1 MLLWEAYIRQA
12 VHKVQLLKKVR
23 VGTMKTKTKKWA
35 GVFSVLLS
43 SSFVLSACGGQED
56 TASTEPVK
64 QQDLKNIKIEKIA
77 ATDKTKV
84 PDKAKNRKDTLV
96 VGINKPGGVFLPYF
110 QQNGWD
116 GNVTSVIFASLVS
129 TDKQGKPIPELAEK
143 WDVSSDQL
151 TYTFHLRKDLK
162 FSDGSPLTADDVA
175 FTLTLLHDKAYEG
188 EIDISQYA
196 VKGGKEYKE
205 GKATSIEGLQ
215 VIDPQTIKITTEKV
229 NSQTLTA
236 LGGPVLSK
244 AYYGK
249 DYKQNTSLDY
259 LKELYGKPIAAGPY
273 KFEKYIPGQEVRFV
287 ANENYYAGKPK
298 IPNFIYKITAGDTKL
313 QLFQTGEVD
322 YTGLGTGD
330 EILEQAKGLQFANI
344 QIETAASFSYIYMN
358 NNKPY
363 LKDKKVRQALIYG
376 LDRKKY
382 VDTALKGYG
391 TVANVPIHPTSW
403 AYTEEGV
410 NKYEYDKEKAKKLLD
425 EAGWKVGSDGVRE
438 KDGQK
443 LKLSYFGPSS
453 AKDSDL
459 LIPIAKENYKEIGV
473 EFNPEFMDFNTM
485 LSKVNK
491 GDYDLASV
499 STPITSDPSETAGEY
514 LSGVNEKSL
523 GYKNAKV
530 DELIKKGIETVDIEK
545 RKPIY
550 KELYKELSDDPPV
563 ILLNYRRTITGY
575 NGNIKGIDPEKYNSI
590 SANLPVLSIE
600 K

>member
-1 MLLWEAYIRQA
+1 M
-12 VHKVQLLKKVR
+12 KK
-23 VGTMKTKTKKWA
+23 KTKKWA
-35 GVFSVLLS
+35 GLFSVLLS

-77 ATDKTKV
+77 AADKTKV

-96 VGINKPGGVFLPYF
+96 VGISKPGGVFLPYF

-188 EIDISQYA
+188 EVDISQYA

-205 GKATSIEGLQ
+205 GKATSIEGIQ
-215 VIDPQTIKITTEKV
+215 VVDKQTIKVTTEKV
-229 NSQTLTA
+229 NSQA
-236 LGGPVLSK
+236 IFVLGGTVLSK

-259 LKELYGKPIAAGPY
+259 LKDLYGKPLAAGPY
-273 KFEKYIPGQEVRFV
+273 KFDKYIPGQEVRFV

-298 IPNFIYKITAGDTKL
+298 IPNFIYKITSGDTKL

-330 EILEQAKGLQFANI
+330 EILEQAKALEFANI

-425 EAGWKVGSDGVRE
+425 EAGWKVGSDGIRE

-530 DELIKKGIETVDIEK
+530 DELIQKGIETVDIEK

-575 NGNIKGIDPEKYNSI
+575 NGNLKGIDPEKYNSI
-590 SANLPVLSIE
+590 SANLPVLSLE

>member
-1 MLLWEAYIRQA
+1 M
-12 VHKVQLLKKVR
+12 KK
-23 VGTMKTKTKKWA
+23 KTKKWA
-35 GVFSVLLS
+35 GVFSVLMS
-43 SSFVLSACGGQED
+43 SSLVLSACGGQED
-56 TASTEPVK
+56 AASTEPVK
-64 QQDLKNIKIEKIA
+64 QQDLKNVKIEKIA

-96 VGINKPGGVFLPYF
+96 VGISKPGGVFLPYF

-188 EIDISQYA
+188 EVDISQYA

-205 GKATSIEGLQ
+205 GKATSIEGIQ
-215 VIDPQTIKITTEKV
+215 VVNPQTIKITTEKV
-229 NSQTLTA
+229 NSQA
-236 LGGPVLSK
+236 IFVLGGTVLSK

-259 LKELYGKPIAAGPY
+259 LKDLYGKPLAAGPY

-298 IPNFIYKITAGDTKL
+298 IQNFIYKITSGDTKL

-322 YTGLGTGD
+322 HTGLGTGD
-330 EILEQAKGLQFANI
+330 EVLEQAKALEFANI
-344 QIETAASFSYIYMN
+344 QIETAPSYSYIYMN

-425 EAGWKVGSDGVRE
+425 EAGWKVGSDGIRE

-514 LSGVNEKSL
+514 LSTANETSL

-530 DELIKKGIETVDIEK
+530 DELIQKGIETVDIEK

-590 SANLPVLSIE
+590 SANLPVLSFE

>member
-1 MLLWEAYIRQA
+1 
-12 VHKVQLLKKVR
+12 
-23 VGTMKTKTKKWA
+23 MKTKTKKWA

>member
-1 MLLWEAYIRQA
+1 M
-12 VHKVQLLKKVR
+12 KK
-23 VGTMKTKTKKWA
+23 KTKKWA

-43 SSFVLSACGGQED
+43 SSLVLSACGGQED

-64 QQDLKNIKIEKIA
+64 QQDLKNVKIEKIA

-96 VGINKPGGVFLPYF
+96 VGISKPGGVFLPYF

-188 EIDISQYA
+188 EVDISQYA

-205 GKATSIEGLQ
+205 GKATSIEGIQ
-215 VIDPQTIKITTEKV
+215 VVDPQTIKITTEKV
-229 NSQTLTA
+229 NSQA
-236 LGGPVLSK
+236 IFVLGGTVLSK

-259 LKELYGKPIAAGPY
+259 LKDLYGKPLAAGPY

-298 IPNFIYKITAGDTKL
+298 IQNFIYKITSGDTKL

-322 YTGLGTGD
+322 HTGLGTGD
-330 EILEQAKGLQFANI
+330 EVLEQAKALEFANI
-344 QIETAASFSYIYMN
+344 QIETAPSYSYIYMN

-425 EAGWKVGSDGVRE
+425 EAGWKVGSDGIRE

-514 LSGVNEKSL
+514 LSTANETSL

-530 DELIKKGIETVDIEK
+530 DELIQKGIETVDIEK
-545 RKPIY
+545 RKPMY

-590 SANLPVLSIE
+590 SANLPVLSFE

>member
-1 MLLWEAYIRQA
+1 M
-12 VHKVQLLKKVR
+12 KK
-23 VGTMKTKTKKWA
+23 KTKKWA

-43 SSFVLSACGGQED
+43 SSLVLSACGGQED

-64 QQDLKNIKIEKIA
+64 QQDLKNIKVENIA

-96 VGINKPGGVFLPYF
+96 VGISKPGGVFLPYF

-129 TDKQGKPIPELAEK
+129 TDKQGKPTPELAEK
-143 WDVSSDQL
+143 WDISSDQL

-188 EIDISQYA
+188 DKDISQYA

-205 GKATSIEGLQ
+205 GKATSIEGIQ
-215 VIDPQTIKITTEKV
+215 VVDPQTIKITTEKV
-229 NSQTLTA
+229 NSQALTA
-236 LGGPVLSK
+236 LGGEVLSK

-259 LKELYGKPIAAGPY
+259 LKALYEKPIAAGPY

-298 IPNFIYKITAGDTKL
+298 IPNFIYKITSGDTKL

-330 EILEQAKGLQFANI
+330 EVLEQAKALEFANI

-425 EAGWKVGSDGVRE
+425 EAGWKVGSDGIRE

-523 GYKNAKV
+523 DYKNAKV
-530 DELIKKGIETVDIEK
+530 DELIQKGIETVDIEK

-590 SANLPVLSIE
+590 SANLPALSIE

>member
-1 MLLWEAYIRQA
+1 M
-12 VHKVQLLKKVR
+12 KK
-23 VGTMKTKTKKWA
+23 KTKKWA
-35 GVFSVLLS
+35 GVFSVLMS
-43 SSFVLSACGGQED
+43 SSLVLSACGGQED
-56 TASTEPVK
+56 AASTEPVK
-64 QQDLKNIKIEKIA
+64 QQGLKNVKIEKIA

-96 VGINKPGGVFLPYF
+96 VGISKPGGVFLPYF

-188 EIDISQYA
+188 EVDISQYA

-205 GKATSIEGLQ
+205 GKATSIEGIQ
-215 VIDPQTIKITTEKV
+215 VVDPQTIKITTEKV
-229 NSQTLTA
+229 NSQA
-236 LGGPVLSK
+236 IFVLGGTVLSK

-259 LKELYGKPIAAGPY
+259 LKDLYGKPLAAGPY

-298 IPNFIYKITAGDTKL
+298 IQNFIYKITSGDTKL

-322 YTGLGTGD
+322 HTGLGTGD
-330 EILEQAKGLQFANI
+330 EVLEQAKALEFANI
-344 QIETAASFSYIYMN
+344 QIETAPSFSYIYMN

-425 EAGWKVGSDGVRE
+425 EAGWKVGSDGIRE

-514 LSGVNEKSL
+514 LSTANETSL

-530 DELIKKGIETVDIEK
+530 DELIQKGIETVDIEK

-590 SANLPVLSIE
+590 SANLPVLSFE

>member
-1 MLLWEAYIRQA
+1 M
-12 VHKVQLLKKVR
+12 KK
-23 VGTMKTKTKKWA
+23 KTKKWA

-43 SSFVLSACGGQED
+43 SSLVLSACGGQED

-64 QQDLKNIKIEKIA
+64 QQDLKNIKVENIA

-84 PDKAKNRKDTLV
+84 PDKAKSRKDTLV
-96 VGINKPGGVFLPYF
+96 VGISKPGGVFLPYF

-129 TDKQGKPIPELAEK
+129 TDKQGKPTPELAEK

-188 EIDISQYA
+188 EMDISQYA

-205 GKATSIEGLQ
+205 GKATSIEGIQ
-215 VIDPQTIKITTEKV
+215 VVDPQTIKVTTEKV

-330 EILEQAKGLQFANI
+330 EVLEQAKGLQFANI

-358 NNKPY
+358 NNKTY

-376 LDRKKY
+376 LDRQKY

-391 TVANVPIHPTSW
+391 TVASVPIHPTSW

-425 EAGWKVGSDGVRE
+425 EAGWKVGSDGIRE

-530 DELIKKGIETVDIEK
+530 DELIQKGIETVDIEK

-590 SANLPVLSIE
+590 SANLPVLSFE

>member
-1 MLLWEAYIRQA
+1 M
-12 VHKVQLLKKVR
+12 KK
-23 VGTMKTKTKKWA
+23 KTKKWA

-43 SSFVLSACGGQED
+43 SSLVLSACGGQED
-56 TASTEPVK
+56 AASTEPVK
-64 QQDLKNIKIEKIA
+64 QQDLKSLKIEKIA

-96 VGINKPGGVFLPYF
+96 VGISKPGGVFLPYF

-188 EIDISQYA
+188 EVDISQYA

-205 GKATSIEGLQ
+205 GKATSIEGIQ
-215 VIDPQTIKITTEKV
+215 VVDQQTIKITTEKV
-229 NSQTLTA
+229 NSQA
-236 LGGPVLSK
+236 IFVLGGTVLSK

-259 LKELYGKPIAAGPY
+259 LKDLYGKPLAAGPY

-298 IPNFIYKITAGDTKL
+298 IQNFIYKITSGDTKL

-322 YTGLGTGD
+322 HTGLGTGD
-330 EILEQAKGLQFANI
+330 EVLEQAKALEFANI
-344 QIETAASFSYIYMN
+344 QIETAPSFSYIYMN

-425 EAGWKVGSDGVRE
+425 EAGWKVGSDGIRE

-514 LSGVNEKSL
+514 LSTANETSL

-530 DELIKKGIETVDIEK
+530 DELIQKGIETVDIEK

-590 SANLPVLSIE
+590 SANLPVLSFE

>member
-1 MLLWEAYIRQA
+1 M
-12 VHKVQLLKKVR
+12 
-23 VGTMKTKTKKWA
+23 
-35 GVFSVLLS
+35 
-43 SSFVLSACGGQED
+43 LSACGGQED

-64 QQDLKNIKIEKIA
+64 QQDLKNIKVENIA

-96 VGINKPGGVFLPYF
+96 VGISKPGGVFLPYF

-129 TDKQGKPIPELAEK
+129 TDKQGKPTPELAEK
-143 WDVSSDQL
+143 WDISSDQL

-188 EIDISQYA
+188 DKDISQYA

-205 GKATSIEGLQ
+205 GKATSIEGIQ
-215 VIDPQTIKITTEKV
+215 VVDPQTIKITTEKV
-229 NSQTLTA
+229 NSQALTA
-236 LGGPVLSK
+236 LGGEVLSK

-259 LKELYGKPIAAGPY
+259 LKALYEKPIAAGPY

-298 IPNFIYKITAGDTKL
+298 IPNFIYKITSGDTKL

-330 EILEQAKGLQFANI
+330 EVLEQAKALEFANI

-425 EAGWKVGSDGVRE
+425 EAGWKVGSDGIRE

-530 DELIKKGIETVDIEK
+530 DELIQKGIETVDIEK

-590 SANLPVLSIE
+590 SANLPALSIE

>member
-1 MLLWEAYIRQA
+1 M
-12 VHKVQLLKKVR
+12 KK
-23 VGTMKTKTKKWA
+23 KTKKWA

-43 SSFVLSACGGQED
+43 SSLVLSACGGQGD

-64 QQDLKNIKIEKIA
+64 QQDLKNVKIEKIA

-96 VGINKPGGVFLPYF
+96 VGISKPGGVFLPYF

-188 EIDISQYA
+188 EVDISQYA

-205 GKATSIEGLQ
+205 GKATSIEGIQ
-215 VIDPQTIKITTEKV
+215 VVDPQTIKITTEKV
-229 NSQTLTA
+229 NSQA
-236 LGGPVLSK
+236 IFVLGGTVLSK

-259 LKELYGKPIAAGPY
+259 LKDLYGKPLAAGPY

-298 IPNFIYKITAGDTKL
+298 IQNFIYKITSGDTKL

-322 YTGLGTGD
+322 HTGLGTGD
-330 EILEQAKGLQFANI
+330 EVLEQAKALEFANI
-344 QIETAASFSYIYMN
+344 QIETAPSYSYIYMN

-425 EAGWKVGSDGVRE
+425 EAGWKVGSDGIRE

-514 LSGVNEKSL
+514 LSTANETSL

-530 DELIKKGIETVDIEK
+530 DELIQKGIETVDIEK

-590 SANLPVLSIE
+590 SANLPVLSFE

>member
-1 MLLWEAYIRQA
+1 M
-12 VHKVQLLKKVR
+12 KK
-23 VGTMKTKTKKWA
+23 KTKKWA

-84 PDKAKNRKDTLV
+84 PDKAKNRKETLV
-96 VGINKPGGVFLPYF
+96 VGISKPGGVFLPYF

-129 TDKQGKPIPELAEK
+129 TDKQGKPTPELAEK

-205 GKATSIEGLQ
+205 GKATSIEGIQ
-215 VIDPQTIKITTEKV
+215 VVDPQTIKITTEKV

-344 QIETAASFSYIYMN
+344 QIETAASFNYIYMN

-499 STPITSDPSETAGEY
+499 ATPITTDPSETAGEY
-514 LSGVNEKSL
+514 LSGVNKESL

-590 SANLPVLSIE
+590 SSNLPVLSIE

>member
-1 MLLWEAYIRQA
+1 M
-12 VHKVQLLKKVR
+12 KK
-23 VGTMKTKTKKWA
+23 KTKKWA

-43 SSFVLSACGGQED
+43 SSLVLSACGGQED

-64 QQDLKNIKIEKIA
+64 QQDLKNVKIEKIA

-96 VGINKPGGVFLPYF
+96 VGISKPGGVFLPYF

-151 TYTFHLRKDLK
+151 TYTFHLRKNLK

-188 EIDISQYA
+188 EVDISQYA

-205 GKATSIEGLQ
+205 GKATSIEGIQ
-215 VIDPQTIKITTEKV
+215 VVDPQTIKITTEKV
-229 NSQTLTA
+229 NSQA
-236 LGGPVLSK
+236 IFVLGGTVLSK

-259 LKELYGKPIAAGPY
+259 LKDLYGKPLAAGPY

-298 IPNFIYKITAGDTKL
+298 IQNFIYKITSGDTKL

-322 YTGLGTGD
+322 HTGLGTGD
-330 EILEQAKGLQFANI
+330 EVLEQAKALEFANI
-344 QIETAASFSYIYMN
+344 QIETAPSFSYIYMN

-425 EAGWKVGSDGVRE
+425 EAGWKVGSDGIRE

-514 LSGVNEKSL
+514 LSTANETSL

-530 DELIKKGIETVDIEK
+530 DELIQKGIETVDIEK

-575 NGNIKGIDPEKYNSI
+575 NGNIKEIDPEKYNSI
-590 SANLPVLSIE
+590 SANLPVLSFE

>member
-1 MLLWEAYIRQA
+1 M
-12 VHKVQLLKKVR
+12 KK
-23 VGTMKTKTKKWA
+23 KTKKWA

-43 SSFVLSACGGQED
+43 SSLVLSACGGQED

-64 QQDLKNIKIEKIA
+64 QQDLKNIKVENIA

-96 VGINKPGGVFLPYF
+96 VGISKPGGVFLPYF

-129 TDKQGKPIPELAEK
+129 TDKQGKPTPELAEK
-143 WDVSSDQL
+143 WDISSDQL

-188 EIDISQYA
+188 DKDISQYA

-205 GKATSIEGLQ
+205 GKANSIEGIQ
-215 VIDPQTIKITTEKV
+215 VVDPQTIKITTEKV
-229 NSQTLTA
+229 NSQALTA
-236 LGGPVLSK
+236 LGGEVLSK

-259 LKELYGKPIAAGPY
+259 LKALYEKPIAAGPY

-298 IPNFIYKITAGDTKL
+298 IPNFIYKITSGDTKL

-330 EILEQAKGLQFANI
+330 EVLEQAKALEFANI

-425 EAGWKVGSDGVRE
+425 EAGWKVGSDGIRE

-530 DELIKKGIETVDIEK
+530 DELIQKGIETVDIEK

>member
-1 MLLWEAYIRQA
+1 M
-12 VHKVQLLKKVR
+12 KK
-23 VGTMKTKTKKWA
+23 KTKKWA
-35 GVFSVLLS
+35 GVFSVLMS
-43 SSFVLSACGGQED
+43 SSLVLSACGGQED

-96 VGINKPGGVFLPYF
+96 VGISKPGGVFLPYF

-205 GKATSIEGLQ
+205 GKATSIEGIQ
-215 VIDPQTIKITTEKV
+215 VVDPQTIKITTEKV
-229 NSQTLTA
+229 NSQA
-236 LGGPVLSK
+236 IFVLGGTVLSK

-287 ANENYYAGKPK
+287 ANENYYAGKPQ
-298 IPNFIYKITAGDTKL
+298 IPNFIYKITSGDTKL

-330 EILEQAKGLQFANI
+330 EILEQAKGLEFANI

-514 LSGVNEKSL
+514 LSGVNDKSL

-575 NGNIKGIDPEKYNSI
+575 NGNIKGIDSEKYNSI
-590 SANLPVLSIE
+590 SANLPVLSFE

>member
-1 MLLWEAYIRQA
+1 M
-12 VHKVQLLKKVR
+12 KK
-23 VGTMKTKTKKWA
+23 KTKKWA
-35 GVFSVLLS
+35 GVFSVLMS
-43 SSFVLSACGGQED
+43 SSLVLSACGGQED
-56 TASTEPVK
+56 AASTEPVK
-64 QQDLKNIKIEKIA
+64 QQDLKNVKIEKIA

-96 VGINKPGGVFLPYF
+96 VGISKPGGVFLPYF

-188 EIDISQYA
+188 EVDISQYA

-205 GKATSIEGLQ
+205 GKATSIEGIQ
-215 VIDPQTIKITTEKV
+215 VVDPQTIKITTEKV
-229 NSQTLTA
+229 NSQA
-236 LGGPVLSK
+236 IFVLGGTVLSK

-259 LKELYGKPIAAGPY
+259 LKDLYGKPLTAGPY

-298 IPNFIYKITAGDTKL
+298 IQNFIYKITSGDTKL

-322 YTGLGTGD
+322 HTGLGTGD
-330 EILEQAKGLQFANI
+330 EVLEQAKALEFANI
-344 QIETAASFSYIYMN
+344 QIETAPSFSYIYMN

-425 EAGWKVGSDGVRE
+425 EAGWKVGSDGIRE

-514 LSGVNEKSL
+514 LSTANETSL

-530 DELIKKGIETVDIEK
+530 DELIQKGIETVDIEK

-590 SANLPVLSIE
+590 SANLPVLSFE

>member
-1 MLLWEAYIRQA
+1 M
-12 VHKVQLLKKVR
+12 KK
-23 VGTMKTKTKKWA
+23 KTKKWA
-35 GVFSVLLS
+35 GVFSVLMS
-43 SSFVLSACGGQED
+43 SSLVLSACGGQED

-96 VGINKPGGVFLPYF
+96 VGISKPGGVFLPYF

-205 GKATSIEGLQ
+205 GKATSIEGIQ
-215 VIDPQTIKITTEKV
+215 VVDPQTIKITTEKV
-229 NSQTLTA
+229 NSQA
-236 LGGPVLSK
+236 IFVLGGTVLSK

-298 IPNFIYKITAGDTKL
+298 IPNFIYKITSGDTKL

-330 EILEQAKGLQFANI
+330 EILEQAKGLEFANI

-514 LSGVNEKSL
+514 LSGVNNKSL

-575 NGNIKGIDPEKYNSI
+575 NGNIKGIDSEKYNSI
-590 SANLPVLSIE
+590 SANLPVLSFE

>member
-1 MLLWEAYIRQA
+1 M
-12 VHKVQLLKKVR
+12 KK
-23 VGTMKTKTKKWA
+23 KTKKWA
-35 GVFSVLLS
+35 GVFSVLMS
-43 SSFVLSACGGQED
+43 SSLVLSACGGQED

-96 VGINKPGGVFLPYF
+96 VGISKPGGVFLPYF

-205 GKATSIEGLQ
+205 GKATSIEGIQ
-215 VIDPQTIKITTEKV
+215 VVDPQTIKITTEKV
-229 NSQTLTA
+229 NSQA
-236 LGGPVLSK
+236 IFVLGGTVLSK

-298 IPNFIYKITAGDTKL
+298 IPNFIYKITSGDTKL

-330 EILEQAKGLQFANI
+330 EILEQAKGLEFANI

-410 NKYEYDKEKAKKLLD
+410 NKYEYNKEKAKKLLD

-514 LSGVNEKSL
+514 LSGVNDKSL

-575 NGNIKGIDPEKYNSI
+575 NGNIKGVDSEKYNSI
-590 SANLPVLSIE
+590 SANLPVLSFE

>member
-1 MLLWEAYIRQA
+1 M
-12 VHKVQLLKKVR
+12 KK
-23 VGTMKTKTKKWA
+23 KTKKWA

-43 SSFVLSACGGQED
+43 SSLVLSACGGQED
-56 TASTEPVK
+56 AASTEPVK
-64 QQDLKNIKIEKIA
+64 QQDLKSVKIEKIA

-96 VGINKPGGVFLPYF
+96 VGISKPGGVFLPYF

-188 EIDISQYA
+188 EVDISQYA

-205 GKATSIEGLQ
+205 GKATSIEGIQ
-215 VIDPQTIKITTEKV
+215 VVDPQTIKITTEKV
-229 NSQTLTA
+229 NSQA
-236 LGGPVLSK
+236 IFVLGGTVLSK

-259 LKELYGKPIAAGPY
+259 LKDLYGKPLAAGPY

-298 IPNFIYKITAGDTKL
+298 IQNFIYKITSGDTKL

-322 YTGLGTGD
+322 HTGLGTGD
-330 EILEQAKGLQFANI
+330 EVLEQAKALEFANI
-344 QIETAASFSYIYMN
+344 QIETAPSFSYIYMN

-425 EAGWKVGSDGVRE
+425 EAGWKVGSDGIRE

-514 LSGVNEKSL
+514 LSTANETSL

-530 DELIKKGIETVDIEK
+530 DELIQKGIETVDIEK

-590 SANLPVLSIE
+590 SANLPVLSFE

>member
-1 MLLWEAYIRQA
+1 M
-12 VHKVQLLKKVR
+12 KK
-23 VGTMKTKTKKWA
+23 KTKKWA
-35 GVFSVLLS
+35 GVFSVLIS
-43 SSFVLSACGGQED
+43 SSLVLSACGGQED
-56 TASTEPVK
+56 AASTEPVK
-64 QQDLKNIKIEKIA
+64 KQDLKNVKIEKIA

-96 VGINKPGGVFLPYF
+96 VGISKPGGVFLPYF

-188 EIDISQYA
+188 EVDISQYA

-205 GKATSIEGLQ
+205 GKATSIEGIQ
-215 VIDPQTIKITTEKV
+215 VVDPQTIKITTEKV
-229 NSQTLTA
+229 NSQA
-236 LGGPVLSK
+236 IFVLGGTVLSK

-259 LKELYGKPIAAGPY
+259 LKDLYGKPLAAGPY

-298 IPNFIYKITAGDTKL
+298 IQNFIYKITSGDTKL

-322 YTGLGTGD
+322 HTGLGTGD
-330 EILEQAKGLQFANI
+330 EVLEQAKALEFANI
-344 QIETAASFSYIYMN
+344 QIETAPSFSYIYMN

-425 EAGWKVGSDGVRE
+425 EAGWKVGSDGIRE

-514 LSGVNEKSL
+514 LSTANETSL

-530 DELIKKGIETVDIEK
+530 DELIQKGIETVDIEK

-550 KELYKELSDDPPV
+550 KELYKELSGDPPV

-590 SANLPVLSIE
+590 SANLPVLSFE

>member
-1 MLLWEAYIRQA
+1 M
-12 VHKVQLLKKVR
+12 KK
-23 VGTMKTKTKKWA
+23 KTKKWA
-35 GVFSVLLS
+35 GLFSVLLS

-64 QQDLKNIKIEKIA
+64 QQDLKNIKVEKIA

-96 VGINKPGGVFLPYF
+96 VGISKPGGVFLPYF

-129 TDKQGKPIPELAEK
+129 TDKQGKPTPELAEK
-143 WDVSSDQL
+143 WDISSDQL

-188 EIDISQYA
+188 DKDISQYA

-205 GKATSIEGLQ
+205 GKANSIEGIQ
-215 VIDPQTIKITTEKV
+215 VVDPQTIKITTEKV
-229 NSQTLTA
+229 NSQALTA
-236 LGGPVLSK
+236 LGGEVLSK

-249 DYKQNTSLDY
+249 DYKQNASLDY
-259 LKELYGKPIAAGPY
+259 LKALYEKPIAAGPY

-298 IPNFIYKITAGDTKL
+298 IPNFIYKITSGDTKL

-330 EILEQAKGLQFANI
+330 EVLEQAKTLEFANI

-425 EAGWKVGSDGVRE
+425 EAGWKVGSDGIRE

-575 NGNIKGIDPEKYNSI
+575 NGNLKGIDPEKYNSI
-590 SANLPVLSIE
+590 SANLPVLSLE

>member
-1 MLLWEAYIRQA
+1 M
-12 VHKVQLLKKVR
+12 KK
-23 VGTMKTKTKKWA
+23 KTKKWA
-35 GVFSVLLS
+35 GVFSVLIS
-43 SSFVLSACGGQED
+43 SSLVLSACGGQED
-56 TASTEPVK
+56 AASTEPVK
-64 QQDLKNIKIEKIA
+64 QQDLKNVKIEKIA

-96 VGINKPGGVFLPYF
+96 VGISKPGGVFLPYF

-188 EIDISQYA
+188 EVDISQYA

-205 GKATSIEGLQ
+205 GKATSIEGIQ
-215 VIDPQTIKITTEKV
+215 VVDPQTIKITTEKV
-229 NSQTLTA
+229 NSQA
-236 LGGPVLSK
+236 IFVLGGTVLSK

-259 LKELYGKPIAAGPY
+259 LKDLYGKPLAAGPY

-298 IPNFIYKITAGDTKL
+298 IQNFIYKITSGDTKL

-322 YTGLGTGD
+322 HTGLGTGD
-330 EILEQAKGLQFANI
+330 EVLEQAKALEFANI
-344 QIETAASFSYIYMN
+344 QIETAPSFSYIYMN

-425 EAGWKVGSDGVRE
+425 EAGWKVGSDGIRE

-514 LSGVNEKSL
+514 LSTANETSL

-530 DELIKKGIETVDIEK
+530 DELIQKGIETVDIEK

-590 SANLPVLSIE
+590 SANLPVLSFE

>member
-1 MLLWEAYIRQA
+1 M
-12 VHKVQLLKKVR
+12 KK
-23 VGTMKTKTKKWA
+23 KTKKWA
-35 GVFSVLLS
+35 GVFSVLMS
-43 SSFVLSACGGQED
+43 SSLVLSACGGQED

-96 VGINKPGGVFLPYF
+96 VGISKPGGVFLPYF

-205 GKATSIEGLQ
+205 GKATSIEGIQ
-215 VIDPQTIKITTEKV
+215 VVDPQTIKITTEKV
-229 NSQTLTA
+229 NSQA
-236 LGGPVLSK
+236 IFVLGGTVLSK

-298 IPNFIYKITAGDTKL
+298 IPNFIYKITSGDTKL

-330 EILEQAKGLQFANI
+330 EILEQAKGLEFANI

-514 LSGVNEKSL
+514 LSGVNDKSL

-575 NGNIKGIDPEKYNSI
+575 NGNIKGIDSEKYNSI
-590 SANLPVLSIE
+590 SANLPVLSFE

>member
-1 MLLWEAYIRQA
+1 M
-12 VHKVQLLKKVR
+12 KK
-23 VGTMKTKTKKWA
+23 KTKKWA
-35 GVFSVLLS
+35 GVFSVLMS
-43 SSFVLSACGGQED
+43 SSLVLSACGGQED

-84 PDKAKNRKDTLV
+84 PDKAKDRKDTLV

-116 GNVTSVIFASLVS
+116 GNVTSVIFASLIS

-188 EIDISQYA
+188 EVDISQYA

-205 GKATSIEGLQ
+205 GKATSIEGIQ

-229 NSQTLTA
+229 NSQA
-236 LGGPVLSK
+236 IFVFGNAVLSK

-259 LKELYGKPIAAGPY
+259 LKDLYGKPIAAGPY

-298 IPNFIYKITAGDTKL
+298 IQNFIYKITSGDTKL

-322 YTGLGTGD
+322 HTGLGTGD
-330 EILEQAKGLQFANI
+330 EVLEQAKALEFANI
-344 QIETAASFSYIYMN
+344 QIETAPSFSYIYMN
-358 NNKPY
+358 HNKPY

-382 VDTALKGYG
+382 VDTAYKGYG

-425 EAGWKVGSDGVRE
+425 EAGWKVGSDGIRE

-514 LSGVNEKSL
+514 LSSANEKSL

-530 DELIKKGIETVDIEK
+530 DELIQKGIETVDIEK

-590 SANLPVLSIE
+590 SANLPVLSLE

>member
-1 MLLWEAYIRQA
+1 M
-12 VHKVQLLKKVR
+12 KK
-23 VGTMKTKTKKWA
+23 KTKKWA
-35 GVFSVLLS
+35 GVFLVLLS
-43 SSFVLSACGGQED
+43 SSLVLSACGGQED

-64 QQDLKNIKIEKIA
+64 QQDLKNVKIEKIA

-96 VGINKPGGVFLPYF
+96 VGISKPGGVFLPYF

-151 TYTFHLRKDLK
+151 TYTFHLRKNLK

-188 EIDISQYA
+188 EVDISQYA

-205 GKATSIEGLQ
+205 GKATSIEGIQ
-215 VIDPQTIKITTEKV
+215 VVDPQTIKITTEKV
-229 NSQTLTA
+229 NSQA
-236 LGGPVLSK
+236 IFVLGGTVLSK

-259 LKELYGKPIAAGPY
+259 LKDLYGKPLAAGPY

-298 IPNFIYKITAGDTKL
+298 IQNFIYKITSGDTKL

-322 YTGLGTGD
+322 HTGLGTGD
-330 EILEQAKGLQFANI
+330 EVLEQAKALEFANI
-344 QIETAASFSYIYMN
+344 QIETAPSFSYIYMN

-425 EAGWKVGSDGVRE
+425 EAGWKVGSDGIRE

-514 LSGVNEKSL
+514 LSTANETSL

-530 DELIKKGIETVDIEK
+530 DELIQKGIETVDIEK

-590 SANLPVLSIE
+590 SANLPVLSFE

>member
-1 MLLWEAYIRQA
+1 M
-12 VHKVQLLKKVR
+12 KK
-23 VGTMKTKTKKWA
+23 KTKKWA

-43 SSFVLSACGGQED
+43 SSLVLSACGGQED
-56 TASTEPVK
+56 AASTEPVK
-64 QQDLKNIKIEKIA
+64 QQDLKSVKIEKIA

-96 VGINKPGGVFLPYF
+96 VGISKPGGVFLPYF

-188 EIDISQYA
+188 EVDISQYA

-205 GKATSIEGLQ
+205 GKATSIEGIKVVDQ
-215 VIDPQTIKITTEKV
+215 QTIKITTEKV
-229 NSQTLTA
+229 NSQA
-236 LGGPVLSK
+236 IFVLGGTVLSK

-259 LKELYGKPIAAGPY
+259 LKDLYGKPLAAGPY

-298 IPNFIYKITAGDTKL
+298 IQNFIYKITSGDTKL

-322 YTGLGTGD
+322 HTGLGTGD
-330 EILEQAKGLQFANI
+330 EVLEQAKALEFANI
-344 QIETAASFSYIYMN
+344 QIETAPSFSYIYMN

-425 EAGWKVGSDGVRE
+425 EAGWKVGSDGIRE

-514 LSGVNEKSL
+514 LSTANETSL

-530 DELIKKGIETVDIEK
+530 DELIQKGIETVDIEK

-590 SANLPVLSIE
+590 SANLPVLSFE

>member
-1 MLLWEAYIRQA
+1 M
-12 VHKVQLLKKVR
+12 KK
-23 VGTMKTKTKKWA
+23 KTKKWA
-35 GVFSVLLS
+35 GVFSVLRS
-43 SSFVLSACGGQED
+43 SSLVLSACGGQED
-56 TASTEPVK
+56 KASTEPVK

-96 VGINKPGGVFLPYF
+96 VGISKPGGVFLPYF

-205 GKATSIEGLQ
+205 GKATSIEGIQ
-215 VIDPQTIKITTEKV
+215 VVDPQTIKITTEKV
-229 NSQTLTA
+229 NSQA
-236 LGGPVLSK
+236 IFVLGGTVLSK

-298 IPNFIYKITAGDTKL
+298 IPNFIYKITSGDTKL

-330 EILEQAKGLQFANI
+330 EILEQAKGLEFANI

-514 LSGVNEKSL
+514 LSGVNDKSL

-575 NGNIKGIDPEKYNSI
+575 NGNIKGIDSEKYNSI
-590 SANLPVLSIE
+590 SANLPVLSFE

>member
-1 MLLWEAYIRQA
+1 M
-12 VHKVQLLKKVR
+12 KK
-23 VGTMKTKTKKWA
+23 KTKKWA

-43 SSFVLSACGGQED
+43 SSLVLSACGGQED

-77 ATDKTKV
+77 AKDKTKV

-143 WDVSSDQL
+143 WDISSDQL

-188 EIDISQYA
+188 EVDISQYA
-196 VKGGKEYKE
+196 VKGGKAYKE
-205 GKATSIEGLQ
+205 GTATSIEGIQ
-215 VIDPQTIKITTEKV
+215 VVDPQTIKVTTEKV
-229 NSQTLTA
+229 NSQA
-236 LGGPVLSK
+236 IFVLGGTVLSK

-259 LKELYGKPIAAGPY
+259 LKELYGKPLAAGPY

-298 IPNFIYKITAGDTKL
+298 IQNFIYKITSGDTKL

-322 YTGLGTGD
+322 HTGLGTGD
-330 EILEQAKGLQFANI
+330 EVLEQAKALEFANI
-344 QIETAASFSYIYMN
+344 QIETEPSFSYIYMN

-425 EAGWKVGSDGVRE
+425 EAGWKVGSDGIRE

-499 STPITSDPSETAGEY
+499 ATPITSDPSETVGEY
-514 LSGVNEKSL
+514 LSGANEKSL

-530 DELIKKGIETVDIEK
+530 DELIQKGIETVDIEK

-590 SANLPVLSIE
+590 SANLPVLSFE

>member
-1 MLLWEAYIRQA
+1 M
-12 VHKVQLLKKVR
+12 KK
-23 VGTMKTKTKKWA
+23 KTKKWA

-43 SSFVLSACGGQED
+43 SSLVLSACGGQED

-96 VGINKPGGVFLPYF
+96 VGISKPGGVFLPYF

-188 EIDISQYA
+188 EVDISQYA

-205 GKATSIEGLQ
+205 GKATSIEGIQ
-215 VIDPQTIKITTEKV
+215 VVDPQTIKITTEKV
-229 NSQTLTA
+229 NSQA
-236 LGGPVLSK
+236 IFVLGGTVLSK

-259 LKELYGKPIAAGPY
+259 LKELYGKPLAAGPY

-298 IPNFIYKITAGDTKL
+298 IPNFIYKITSGDTKL
-313 QLFQTGEVD
+313 QLFQTGEID
-322 YTGLGTGD
+322 HTSLGTGD
-330 EILEQAKGLQFANI
+330 EVLEQAKALQFANI
-344 QIETAASFSYIYMN
+344 QIETAPSFSYIYMN

-425 EAGWKVGSDGVRE
+425 EAGWKVGSDGIRE

-523 GYKNAKV
+523 GYKNEKV
-530 DELIKKGIETVDIEK
+530 DELIQKGIETVDIEK

-590 SANLPVLSIE
+590 SANLPVLSFE

>member
-1 MLLWEAYIRQA
+1 M
-12 VHKVQLLKKVR
+12 KK
-23 VGTMKTKTKKWA
+23 KTKKWA
-35 GVFSVLLS
+35 GVFSVLMS
-43 SSFVLSACGGQED
+43 SSLVLSACGGQED
-56 TASTEPVK
+56 AASTEPVK
-64 QQDLKNIKIEKIA
+64 QQDLKNVKIEKIA

-96 VGINKPGGVFLPYF
+96 VGISKPGGVFLPYF

-188 EIDISQYA
+188 EVDISQYA

-205 GKATSIEGLQ
+205 GKATSIEGIQ
-215 VIDPQTIKITTEKV
+215 VVDPQTIKITTEKV
-229 NSQTLTA
+229 NSQA
-236 LGGPVLSK
+236 IFVLGGTVLSK

-259 LKELYGKPIAAGPY
+259 LKDLYGNPLAAGPY

-298 IPNFIYKITAGDTKL
+298 IQNFIYKITSGDTKL

-322 YTGLGTGD
+322 HTGLGTGD
-330 EILEQAKGLQFANI
+330 EVLEQAKALEFANI
-344 QIETAASFSYIYMN
+344 QIETAPSFSYIYMN

-425 EAGWKVGSDGVRE
+425 EAGWKVGSDGIRE

-514 LSGVNEKSL
+514 LSTANETSL

-530 DELIKKGIETVDIEK
+530 DELIQKGIETVDIEK

-550 KELYKELSDDPPV
+550 KELYKELSDNPPV

-590 SANLPVLSIE
+590 SANLPVLSFE

>member
-1 MLLWEAYIRQA
+1 M
-12 VHKVQLLKKVR
+12 KK
-23 VGTMKTKTKKWA
+23 KTKKWA
-35 GVFSVLLS
+35 GVFSVLMS
-43 SSFVLSACGGQED
+43 SSLVLSACGGQED
-56 TASTEPVK
+56 TASTESVK
-64 QQDLKNIKIEKIA
+64 QQDLKTIKIEKIA

-96 VGINKPGGVFLPYF
+96 VGISKPGGVFLPYF

-205 GKATSIEGLQ
+205 GKATSIEGIQ
-215 VIDPQTIKITTEKV
+215 VVDPQTIKITTEKV
-229 NSQTLTA
+229 NSQA
-236 LGGPVLSK
+236 IFVLGGTVLSK

-298 IPNFIYKITAGDTKL
+298 IPNFIYKITSGDTKL

-330 EILEQAKGLQFANI
+330 EILEQAKGLEFANI

-514 LSGVNEKSL
+514 LSGVNDKSL

-575 NGNIKGIDPEKYNSI
+575 NGNIKGIDSEKYNSI
-590 SANLPVLSIE
+590 SANLPVLSFE

>member
-1 MLLWEAYIRQA
+1 M
-12 VHKVQLLKKVR
+12 KK
-23 VGTMKTKTKKWA
+23 KTKKWA
-35 GVFSVLLS
+35 GVFSVLMS
-43 SSFVLSACGGQED
+43 SSLVLSACGGQED
-56 TASTEPVK
+56 TASTESVK

-96 VGINKPGGVFLPYF
+96 VGISKPGGVFLPYF

-205 GKATSIEGLQ
+205 GKATSIEGIQ
-215 VIDPQTIKITTEKV
+215 VVDPQTIKITTEKV
-229 NSQTLTA
+229 NSQA
-236 LGGPVLSK
+236 IFVLGGTVLSK

-298 IPNFIYKITAGDTKL
+298 IPNFIYKITSGDTKL

-330 EILEQAKGLQFANI
+330 EILEQAKGLEFANI

-499 STPITSDPSETAGEY
+499 STPSTSDPSETAGEY
-514 LSGVNEKSL
+514 LSGVNDKSL

-575 NGNIKGIDPEKYNSI
+575 NGNIKGIDSEKYNSI
-590 SANLPVLSIE
+590 SANLPVLSFE

>member
-1 MLLWEAYIRQA
+1 M
-12 VHKVQLLKKVR
+12 KK
-23 VGTMKTKTKKWA
+23 KTKKWA
-35 GVFSVLLS
+35 GVFSVLMS
-43 SSFVLSACGGQED
+43 SSLVLSACGGQED
-56 TASTEPVK
+56 AASTEPVK
-64 QQDLKNIKIEKIA
+64 QQDLKNVKIEKIA

-96 VGINKPGGVFLPYF
+96 VGISKPGGVFLPYF

-188 EIDISQYA
+188 EVDISQYA

-205 GKATSIEGLQ
+205 GKATSIEGIQ
-215 VIDPQTIKITTEKV
+215 VVDPQTIKITTEKV
-229 NSQTLTA
+229 NSQA
-236 LGGPVLSK
+236 IFVLGGTVLSK

-259 LKELYGKPIAAGPY
+259 LKDLYGKPLAAGPY

-298 IPNFIYKITAGDTKL
+298 IQNFIYKITSGDTKL

-322 YTGLGTGD
+322 HTGLGTGD
-330 EILEQAKGLQFANI
+330 EVLEQAKALEFANI
-344 QIETAASFSYIYMN
+344 QIETAPSFSYIYMN

-363 LKDKKVRQALIYG
+363 LKDKRVRQALIYG

-425 EAGWKVGSDGVRE
+425 EAGWKVGSDGIRE

-514 LSGVNEKSL
+514 LSTANETSL

-530 DELIKKGIETVDIEK
+530 DELIQKGIETVDIEK

-590 SANLPVLSIE
+590 SANLPVLSFE

>member
-1 MLLWEAYIRQA
+1 M
-12 VHKVQLLKKVR
+12 KK
-23 VGTMKTKTKKWA
+23 KTKKWA
-35 GVFSVLLS
+35 GVFSVLIS
-43 SSFVLSACGGQED
+43 SSLVLSACGGQED
-56 TASTEPVK
+56 AASTEPVK
-64 QQDLKNIKIEKIA
+64 QQDLKNVKIEKIA

-96 VGINKPGGVFLPYF
+96 VGISKPGGVFLPYF

-188 EIDISQYA
+188 EVDISQYA

-205 GKATSIEGLQ
+205 GKATSIEGIQ
-215 VIDPQTIKITTEKV
+215 VVDPQTIKITTEKV
-229 NSQTLTA
+229 NSQA
-236 LGGPVLSK
+236 IFVLGGTVLSK

-259 LKELYGKPIAAGPY
+259 LKDLYGKPLAAGPY

-298 IPNFIYKITAGDTKL
+298 IQNFIYKITSGDTKL

-322 YTGLGTGD
+322 HTGLGTGD
-330 EILEQAKGLQFANI
+330 EVLEQAKALEFANI
-344 QIETAASFSYIYMN
+344 QIETAPSFSYIYMN

-425 EAGWKVGSDGVRE
+425 EAGWKVGSDGIRE

-514 LSGVNEKSL
+514 LSTANETSL
-523 GYKNAKV
+523 GYKNVKV
-530 DELIKKGIETVDIEK
+530 DELIQKGIETVDIEK

-590 SANLPVLSIE
+590 SANLPVLSFE

>member
-1 MLLWEAYIRQA
+1 M
-12 VHKVQLLKKVR
+12 KK
-23 VGTMKTKTKKWA
+23 KTKKWA

-43 SSFVLSACGGQED
+43 SSLVLSACGGQED

-64 QQDLKNIKIEKIA
+64 QQDLKNIKVENIA

-96 VGINKPGGVFLPYF
+96 VGISKPGGVFLPYF

-129 TDKQGKPIPELAEK
+129 TDKQGKPTPELAEK
-143 WDVSSDQL
+143 WDISSDQL

-188 EIDISQYA
+188 DKDISQYA

-205 GKATSIEGLQ
+205 GKATSIEGIQ
-215 VIDPQTIKITTEKV
+215 VVDPQTIKITTEKV
-229 NSQTLTA
+229 NSQALTA
-236 LGGPVLSK
+236 LGGEVLSK

-259 LKELYGKPIAAGPY
+259 LKALYEKPIAAGPY

-298 IPNFIYKITAGDTKL
+298 IPNFIYKITSGDTKL

-330 EILEQAKGLQFANI
+330 EVLEQAKALEFANI

-425 EAGWKVGSDGVRE
+425 EAGWKVGSDGIRE

-530 DELIKKGIETVDIEK
+530 DELIQKGIETVDIEK

-550 KELYKELSDDPPV
+550 KELYKELSDHPPV

-590 SANLPVLSIE
+590 SANLPALSIE

>member
-1 MLLWEAYIRQA
+1 M
-12 VHKVQLLKKVR
+12 KK
-23 VGTMKTKTKKWA
+23 KTKKWA

-43 SSFVLSACGGQED
+43 SSLVLSACGGQED

-64 QQDLKNIKIEKIA
+64 QQDLKNVKIENID

-96 VGINKPGGVFLPYF
+96 VGISKPGGVFLPYF

-151 TYTFHLRKDLK
+151 TYTFHLRKNLK

-188 EIDISQYA
+188 EVDISQYA

-205 GKATSIEGLQ
+205 GKATSIEGIQ
-215 VIDPQTIKITTEKV
+215 VVDPQTIKITTEKV
-229 NSQTLTA
+229 NSQA
-236 LGGPVLSK
+236 IFVLGGTVLSK

-259 LKELYGKPIAAGPY
+259 LKDLYGKPLAAGPY

-298 IPNFIYKITAGDTKL
+298 IQNFIYKITSGDTKL

-322 YTGLGTGD
+322 HTGLGTGD
-330 EILEQAKGLQFANI
+330 EVLEQAKALEFANI
-344 QIETAASFSYIYMN
+344 QIETAPSFSYIYMN

-425 EAGWKVGSDGVRE
+425 EAGWKVGSDGIRE

-459 LIPIAKENYKEIGV
+459 LIPIVKENYKEIGV

-514 LSGVNEKSL
+514 LSTANETSL

-530 DELIKKGIETVDIEK
+530 DELIQKGIETVDIEK

-590 SANLPVLSIE
+590 SANLPVLSFE

>member
-1 MLLWEAYIRQA
+1 M
-12 VHKVQLLKKVR
+12 
-23 VGTMKTKTKKWA
+23 GTMKKKTKKWA
-35 GVFSVLLS
+35 GVFSVLMS
-43 SSFVLSACGGQED
+43 SSLVLSACGGQED
-56 TASTEPVK
+56 KASTEPVK

-96 VGINKPGGVFLPYF
+96 VGISKPGGVFLPYF

-205 GKATSIEGLQ
+205 GKATSIEGIQ
-215 VIDPQTIKITTEKV
+215 VVDPQTIKITTEKV
-229 NSQTLTA
+229 NSQA
-236 LGGPVLSK
+236 IFVLGGTVLSK

-298 IPNFIYKITAGDTKL
+298 IPNFIYKITSGDTKL

-330 EILEQAKGLQFANI
+330 EILEQAKGLEFANI

-514 LSGVNEKSL
+514 LSGVNDKSL

-575 NGNIKGIDPEKYNSI
+575 NGNIKGIDSEKYNSI
-590 SANLPVLSIE
+590 SANLPVLSFE